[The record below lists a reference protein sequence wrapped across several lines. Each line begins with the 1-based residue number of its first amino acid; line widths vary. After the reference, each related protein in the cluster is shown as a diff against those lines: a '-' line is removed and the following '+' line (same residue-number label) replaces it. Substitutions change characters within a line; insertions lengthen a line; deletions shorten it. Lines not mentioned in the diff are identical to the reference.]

1 MKYVLDTN
9 IVTRPLKGDERVLLA
24 VVRPIRRRACPA
36 RTQRAEESAFDL
48 MIACTASRAWD
59 PRGGGDRRVQPRGAD
74 GQGLAFT
81 PKGYA
86 KTREAARRHERE

>member
-1 MKYVLDTN
+1 MNASSSRSFARYAA
-9 IVTRPLKGDERVLLA
+9 ERAQLE
-24 VVRPIRRRACPA
+24 RSGRKK
-36 RTQRAEESAFDL
+36 SAFDL